1 MGLTD
6 LSFVTAAKARLFY
19 RWDGPE
25 GLPTLLLSNSLG
37 STHAMWDPQ
46 VAELS
51 QHFRVL
57 RYDTRG
63 HGSSDVSSGPY
74 DLSLLARDAVALLDA
89 LELPSV
95 SFCGLSLGGMIGMW
109 LAANEPARVQRLV
122 LANTAAQ
129 LGGPELWN
137 SRIAAVRSGGM
148 SAVAETVIERWFTPG
163 FRLANPAII
172 NRIRDMLL
180 GTPPEGY
187 AACAG
192 AIRDMDQRESLPR
205 VKAPTLVIIGTE
217 DPATPPE
224 LGRFIA
230 DRIPGARLVEF
241 GTAHLSNIEAA
252 PAFTAAVLDFL
263 KK

>member
-1 MGLTD
+1 M
-6 LSFVTAAKARLFY
+6 SFVTAAKTRLFY

-46 VAELS
+46 IAELS

-63 HGSSDVSSGPY
+63 HGSSDVTPGPY
-74 DLSLLARDAVALLDA
+74 ELSLLARDALALLDA

-95 SFCGLSLGGMIGMW
+95 NFCGLSLGGMIGMW
-109 LAANEPARVQRLV
+109 LAANEPARVERLV
-122 LANTAAQ
+122 LSNTSAQ

-137 SRIAAVRSGGM
+137 SRIEAVRRGGM
-148 SAVAETVIERWFTPG
+148 AAVAETVIERWFTPG
-163 FRLANPAII
+163 FRQANPEII

-187 AACAG
+187 AACAA
-192 AIRDMDQRESLPR
+192 AIRDMDQRESLAR
-205 VKAPTLVIIGTE
+205 IKTPTLVIIGAQ

-224 LGRFIA
+224 HGRFIA
-230 DRIPGARLVEF
+230 QRIAGARLIELEA
-241 GTAHLSNIEAA
+241 AHLSNIEAA
-252 PAFTAAVLDFL
+252 PAFTRAVQDFL
-263 KK
+263 TTAAR

>member
-1 MGLTD
+1 
-6 LSFVTAAKARLFY
+6 LSFVTAGKARLFY

-46 VAELS
+46 IAELS
-51 QHFRVL
+51 RQFRVL

-63 HGSSDVSSGPY
+63 HGSSDVSQGPY
-74 DLSLLARDAVALLDA
+74 ELSLLARDAIALLDA

-109 LAANEPARVQRLV
+109 LAFNEPTRVQRLV
-122 LANTAAQ
+122 LANTSAQ

-148 SAVAETVIERWFTPG
+148 SAVAETVIERWFTLG
-163 FRLANPAII
+163 FRQANPETI
-172 NRIRDMLL
+172 NRIRDMVL

-187 AACAG
+187 AACAA
-192 AIRDMDQRESLPR
+192 AIRDMDQRQSLAQI
-205 VKAPTLVIIGTE
+205 KTPTLVIVGTQ
-217 DPATPPE
+217 DPAAPPE
-224 LGRFIA
+224 HGRFIA
-230 DRIPGARLVEF
+230 DRIPGARLLELE
-241 GTAHLSNIEAA
+241 TAHLSNIAAA
-252 PAFTAAVLDFL
+252 PAFTKAVLDFL
-263 KK
+263 TAE